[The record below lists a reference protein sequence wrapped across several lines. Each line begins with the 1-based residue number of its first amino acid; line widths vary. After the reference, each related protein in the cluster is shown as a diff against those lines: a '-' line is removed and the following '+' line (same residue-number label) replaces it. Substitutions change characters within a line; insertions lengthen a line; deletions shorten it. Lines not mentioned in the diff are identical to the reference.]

1 MSELEVKMD
10 KTIESMRQSFITIRT
25 GRASPD
31 LLNKIKV
38 ELYGSLLPIKQT
50 ASIHVQDS
58 NVLVIQP
65 FDRTTI
71 GSIDK
76 AIVKSDLGVNPVNDG
91 VALRITI
98 PPLTEERRKDLDKMV
113 KKMAEEAR
121 IAIRN
126 IRREAIDKIKKEKVG
141 SEDEQ
146 KRHETEIQ
154 KTTEKF
160 IASVEDLLKY
170 KEKEIME
177 I

>member
-1 MSELEVKMD
+1 MSELESKMD
-10 KTIESMRQSFITIRT
+10 KTIESMRQSFTTIRT

-38 ELYGSLLPIKQT
+38 EVYGSLLPIKQT

-71 GSIDK
+71 GHIDR

-98 PPLTEERRKDLDKMV
+98 PPLTEERRKDLDKMI

-126 IRREAIDKIKKEKVG
+126 IRREAIDKIKKEKLG

-146 KRHETEIQ
+146 KRHEHEIQ

-160 IASVEDLLKY
+160 IAMVEDLLKY